1 MKDWKPDAS
10 KEEEEEEEEGAVE
23 ALLTGR
29 AKYVKC
35 GACMFCS

>member
-1 MKDWKPDAS
+1 VKDWKPDAS
-10 KEEEEEEEEGAVE
+10 KEEEEEGAGAVE